1 MLHHSEILRKA
12 QEEIDRVVGRHRLPT
27 MADEQDLPYIR
38 ALQAEI
44 IRWRPVVPL
53 VQPHLASEDDE
64 VNGYRIPARSLVW
77 ANLQAMSRNEAIYP
91 SPNELKPERFLNE
104 DGQFTR
110 KDELSI
116 FGYGRRS
123 ALVIVATGR
132 WLTVRLLD
140 AVLER
145 IWLHR
150 SCSLTSLP
158 WSGRWTFAQA

>member
-1 MLHHSEILRKA
+1 MLHHPEVLRKA
-12 QEEIDRVVGRHRLPT
+12 QEEIDRVVGKHRLPT
-27 MADEQDLPYIR
+27 MADEQGLPYIR

-53 VQPHLASEDDE
+53 VQPHLASEVDE
-64 VNGYRIPARSLVW
+64 VNGYRIPSQSLVW

-91 SPNELKPERFLNE
+91 SPDELKPERFLNE

-123 ALVIVATGR
+123 ACDPCDRTR
-132 WLTVRLLD
+132 
-140 AVLER
+140 
-145 IWLHR
+145 
-150 SCSLTSLP
+150 C
-158 WSGRWTFAQA
+158 